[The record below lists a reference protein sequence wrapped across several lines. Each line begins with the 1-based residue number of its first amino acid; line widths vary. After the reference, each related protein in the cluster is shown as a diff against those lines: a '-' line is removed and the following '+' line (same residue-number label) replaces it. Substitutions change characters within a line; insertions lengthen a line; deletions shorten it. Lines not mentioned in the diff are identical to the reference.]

1 MRHLLKLGLAL
12 LLVSGCAKKDEIL
25 HTVNP
30 EKETSG
36 TSDKGQVSMLAPGD
50 DWLWVA
56 NQTNNKIEI
65 YAPDDNWSSTA
76 SGILKFS
83 WKPTAG
89 TGGNGYSQYAVDRWV
104 RPNDFKV
111 RNVAAW
117 GGNHLCAVG
126 GGGLLTIAA
135 YPSGTKK
142 WAYFLPPNTGESLSN
157 PHGCELLPNGNLA
170 VAASEKDSVLLFAS
184 STPGPG
190 GLDNTYRVSRYLAGA
205 HAVLWDPGYNRLW
218 AIGNDWIFELEIG
231 GTAALPT
238 LTEKSRTALPTIYGH
253 DLSIDL
259 TNSNR
264 MLCTTNSRT
273 YYFNKN
279 TKDYSATPA
288 GIDKSFVKSLS
299 NQSSGTFVLTRMD
312 SVKPSS
318 SKPYGSAVLSWNTRY
333 ADKHNTAGAWV
344 AYNTKQVSGTYQ
356 EFYKAKVFRTP
367 Y

>member
-1 MRHLLKLGLAL
+1 MKHLLGLCCVL
-12 LLVSGCAKKDEIL
+12 ILISGCSKNEDNLSLNTKNGAL
-25 HTVNP
+25 ATSQSHTTNLS
-30 EKETSG
+30 T
-36 TSDKGQVSMLAPGD
+36 LAAGD
-50 DWLWVA
+50 DWIWAA
-56 NQTNNKIEI
+56 NQTVNKIEI
-65 YAPDDNWSSTA
+65 YDPNTTWSNSTL
-76 SGILKFS
+76 IWD
-83 WKPTAG
+83 WKPTSG
-89 TGGNGYSQYAVDRWV
+89 TGGNGYSAYAEGKWI

-111 RNVAAW
+111 RNVSAW

-142 WAYFLPPNTGESLSN
+142 WAYFLPPNAGEDLSN

-190 GLDNTYRVSRYLAGA
+190 GLDNTYRVSKYLAGA

-238 LTEKSRTALPTIYGH
+238 LTEKSRTALLSIYGH
-253 DLSIDL
+253 DISSDL
-259 TNSNR
+259 TDSNR
-264 MLCTTNSRT
+264 LLCTTNSRT

-279 TKDYSATPA
+279 TKSFSATPS

-299 NQSSGTFVLTRMD
+299 NQSSGTFVLTRED
-312 SVKPSS
+312 SVKPASS
-318 SKPYGSAVLSWNTRY
+318 TPNGSATLDWNTRY
-333 ADKHNTAGAWV
+333 VDLHTTAGAWSV
-344 AYNTKQVSGTYQ
+344 SKTKLVGSAYH
-356 EFYKAKVFRTP
+356 EFYKAKVFRTA

>member
-1 MRHLLKLGLAL
+1 MKYVFVLCMAMILI
-12 LLVSGCAKKDEIL
+12 SGCAKNEQIL
-25 HTVNP
+25 N
-30 EKETSG
+30 KETGAAISAQSG
-36 TSDKGQVSMLAPGD
+36 QPQLLAAGD

-65 YAPDDNWSSTA
+65 FAPDDNWSSTA
-76 SGILKFS
+76 TGIVKFS
-83 WKPTAG
+83 WKPTTG
-89 TGGNGYSQYAVDRWV
+89 SGGNGYSQYAVDRWV

-117 GGNHLCAVG
+117 GGNYLCAVG

-142 WAYFLPPNTGESLSN
+142 WAYFLPANAGEDLSN

-184 STPGPG
+184 STPGTG
-190 GLDNTYRVSRYLAGA
+190 GLDNTYRVSKYLAGA

-231 GTAALPT
+231 GTAASPT
-238 LTEKSRTALPTIYGH
+238 LTEKSRTQLLTIYGH
-253 DLSIDL
+253 DLSADL

-264 MLCTTNSRT
+264 LLCTTQTRT

-279 TKDYSATPA
+279 TKDFNATPA

-299 NQSSGTFVLTRMD
+299 NQTSGTFVLTRKD
-312 SVKPSS
+312 SVKPAS
-318 SKPYGSAVLSWNTRY
+318 SKPLGSAVLDWNTRY
-333 ADKHNTAGAWV
+333 VDKHSTSGTWL
-344 AYNTKQVSGTYQ
+344 AYNTRQVNNVYQ